1 MPPVIGVLA
10 LQGAFR
16 EHARMLRSLGAAVRE
31 VRLPSHLEGLDGLV
45 IPGGESTSIG
55 RLMTA
60 YRLLGPLREFALARP
75 VMATCAGLIVLAER
89 LNGGGRQPLL
99 EILDV
104 VVERNGYG
112 RQVDSFEAP
121 VDLLPP
127 VVEGADPFMGVF
139 IRAPRI
145 VSVGPRTRVIATVP
159 DDEPVGVLEGH
170 ILALTFHPELTSDS
184 RLHEFFLSLLETGGS
199 ACDLPELTLMEV

>member
-16 EHARMLRSLGAAVRE
+16 EHARILRSLGAIVRE
-31 VRLPSHLEGLDGLV
+31 VRLPSHLEGLDGLAM
-45 IPGGESTSIG
+45 PGGESTSIG

-60 YRLLGPLREFALARP
+60 YGLLKSLREFALERP

-89 LNGGGRQPLL
+89 LNGGQRQPSL
-99 EILDV
+99 EVLDV

-121 VDLLPP
+121 VELISP
-127 VVEGADPFMGVF
+127 VAQGADPFTGVF

-145 VSVGPRTRVIATVP
+145 VSVGPRARVIATVH
-159 DDEPVGVLEGH
+159 DAEPVGVLEGH

-184 RLHEFFLSLLETGGS
+184 RLHQFFLSLVKTGGS
-199 ACDLPELTLMEV
+199 ARDLPELTLMEV